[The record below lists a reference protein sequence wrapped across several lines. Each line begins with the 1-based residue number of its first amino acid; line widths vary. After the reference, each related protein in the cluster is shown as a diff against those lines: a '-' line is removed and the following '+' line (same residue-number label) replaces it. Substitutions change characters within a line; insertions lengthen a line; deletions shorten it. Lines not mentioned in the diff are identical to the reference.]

1 MARTIVV
8 GMILFKEVL
17 REPIEKVSQLCLV
30 ALRPLSKIWSI
41 NVLDEMNLIYFH
53 RVGVPIKIYDI

>member
-30 ALRPLSKIWSI
+30 ALRPLSK

-53 RVGVPIKIYDI
+53 RVGVPMKIYGI